1 MIRQPKRRPP
11 SSGNY
16 KPPPVTLAP
25 IPARIGG
32 ATGAK
37 EAFPGGDSQERE
49 TALSGQKNGGDE

>member
-1 MIRQPKRRPP
+1 MIAQPVNRKP
-11 SSGNY
+11 SSGKH

-37 EAFPGGDSQERE
+37 EAFPGGDSQEHE
-49 TALSGQKNGGDE
+49 TALSGQKNGVDE